1 MAASSDSSIAR
12 IQTVRNGRLEPLIP
26 RPPLRSSALRSDWHG
41 MIFEEHHAEA
51 EYVRPDVK
59 SCSIVLHVFTGV
71 PVRHEWRIDG
81 HRLRF
86 HSSEGSILILPNAFE
101 GSVRCWR
108 SRAETQW
115 ILELDPKTLGERV
128 ANYAGSA
135 NLELTPQFD
144 LTDLQL
150 LRLIQTLRADVV
162 SGSPAGSLFGETVG
176 AAIALHLA
184 RHYSAR
190 AARSGGIDGGL
201 ADQPLKRV
209 LEYIH
214 TNLGC
219 DLHLRELAEVAD
231 LSTFHFAKQFK
242 RSTGCSPHQYVLQR
256 RLERA
261 KELLRNPQ
269 ISLAEVSLRAG
280 FADQSHLCNVFR
292 RFVGLTPAR
301 FRELR

>member
-1 MAASSDSSIAR
+1 MVARSDSSIPR

-26 RPPLRSSALRSDWHG
+26 RTPLRSSAPRSDWHG

-51 EYVRPDVK
+51 EYVRPDVR

-71 PVRHEWRIDG
+71 PVRHEWRVDG

-86 HSSEGSILILPNAFE
+86 HSAEGSILMLPNAFE

-115 ILELDPKTLGERV
+115 ILEFQPRALGQRV
-128 ANYAGSA
+128 EDYLGGAK
-135 NLELTPQFD
+135 LELTPQFD

-162 SGSPAGSLFGETVG
+162 GGSPAGSLFGETVG